1 MHQVDNRPGGRLP
14 AGAGRWVGIALL
26 GCLLLAAHGWP
37 TAAGMAILLA
47 ASAGFVAYAG
57 SGRAFD
63 AAVLAL
69 PPLAGAWVD
78 AAVGPAAFLAACLV
92 AYLVTRRALFAAVL
106 GSSAAG
112 LLPACIGLKERF
124 AGTPLTWQDL
134 RFFFLRFHDNI
145 DVMASQPTL
154 LAIAAGAVAVAVVLS
169 MLAWRWSPPGRR
181 AGGRGPLVAVVVAV
195 LLIAHSS
202 DIVARKAARLS
213 AAGDAWVVGEGQL
226 RRPILTFFATASLE
240 PRWQVPAVDTAAFRG
255 QSRQLVSSRAPGRL
269 ADIVV
274 FLQESQFDPA
284 AIAGCPASICAL
296 DAFAAHD
303 GTVARGPLQVHT
315 FGGGTWKSEFA
326 FHTGVPHSAFG
337 PAGEFVPFNV
347 APGTQRSFAR
357 SLKAAGYRTVALYPT
372 RGGMMNGRAAYAGY
386 GFDAFYD
393 AAQVGLP
400 GGYDTPD
407 ALVHAAARDVL
418 ARERLH
424 DQPVFLFVLT
434 IFNHAEHGVR
444 MERVPLQLVSA
455 ASKAFEPAD
464 EALSV
469 ADYVWRSQAFERASA
484 ATRSA
489 VLGTRRPAVYAWF
502 GDHQPPFANAI
513 GLRQRIRSL
522 PTETGTVPAR
532 YQTWYEVASNVPHAA
547 DSSPRALDLV
557 FLPGTLAQAAGVPLD
572 DWLAANVL
580 AREQCGGL
588 LEACR
593 APGVREAYLSHLWR
607 DLRAFELP

>member
-1 MHQVDNRPGGRLP
+1 L
-14 AGAGRWVGIALL
+14 
-26 GCLLLAAHGWP
+26 
-37 TAAGMAILLA
+37 
-47 ASAGFVAYAG
+47 
-57 SGRAFD
+57 
-63 AAVLAL
+63 
-69 PPLAGAWVD
+69 
-78 AAVGPAAFLAACLV
+78 
-92 AYLVTRRALFAAVL
+92 
-106 GSSAAG
+106 
-112 LLPACIGLKERF
+112 IG
-124 AGTPLTWQDL
+124 
-134 RFFFLRFHDNI
+134 
-145 DVMASQPTL
+145 
-154 LAIAAGAVAVAVVLS
+154 
-169 MLAWRWSPPGRR
+169 
-181 AGGRGPLVAVVVAV
+181 VVVAV
-195 LLIAHSS
+195 LLIAHSGE
-202 DIVARKAARLS
+202 IVAWKAGRLS

-226 RRPILTFFATASLE
+226 GRPILTFFATASLE
-240 PRWQVPAVDTAAFRG
+240 PRWQVPDVDTATFRD
-255 QSRQLVSSRAPGRL
+255 QSHALVSARAAGPL

-274 FLQESQFDPA
+274 FLQESQFDPST
-284 AIAGCPASICAL
+284 IAGCPASICAL
-296 DAFAAHD
+296 DAFAAND
-303 GTVARGPLQVHT
+303 ATVARGPLQVHT

-393 AAQVGLP
+393 ASQVGLP

-407 ALVHAAARDVL
+407 ALVHAAAREVL
-418 ARERLH
+418 ERERLH
-424 DQPVFLFVLT
+424 DRPVFLFVLT

-444 MERVPLQLVSA
+444 MDRVPLQLVSA

-469 ADYVWRSQAFERASA
+469 ADYVWRSQAFERATA
-484 ATRSA
+484 ATRST
-489 VLGTRRPAVYAWF
+489 VLGTRRPAVFAWF

-547 DSSPRALDLV
+547 DTPPRALDLV
-557 FLPGTLAQAAGVPLD
+557 FLPGLLAQAAGVPLD
-572 DWLAANVL
+572 AWLAANVL
-580 AREQCGGL
+580 ARERCGGL